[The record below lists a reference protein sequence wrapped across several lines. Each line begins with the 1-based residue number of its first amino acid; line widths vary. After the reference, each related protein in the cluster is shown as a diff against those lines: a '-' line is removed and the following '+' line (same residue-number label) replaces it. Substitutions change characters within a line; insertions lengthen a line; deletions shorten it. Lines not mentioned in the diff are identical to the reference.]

1 MNNDFLLYLVYS
13 CLHIKP
19 VSPTSPR
26 KYIIVSSQLILSI
39 LLLLGNWIF
48 WFSETYNHN
57 YFGLSMGIREK
68 TKKKVV
74 FYRFLT
80 WVRHPITVCIDLGQ
94 QY

>member
-13 CLHIKP
+13 YLHIKT
-19 VSPTSPR
+19 VSPTSLT
-26 KYIIVSSQLILSI
+26 KYIIVSSQLLPST

-48 WFSETYNHN
+48 WFSETFNHN
-57 YFGLSMGIREK
+57 YFGLSMGLEK
-68 TKKKVV
+68 KKKKVA

-80 WVRHPITVCIDLGQ
+80 LVRHPITACIDWGQ